1 MNRSVDILIPTY
13 NRSSFSKQIV
23 MNINNQTYP
32 FINKIIV
39 ADDGTEQL
47 DLTTCKYPVEYYK
60 TDRIS
65 IGDKRNFLQSKATS
79 YYIANMDTDDIYNP
93 NYISYC
99 IFNLI
104 KHGKYITGSADMIML
119 YDGKYY
125 IQRCIYITLL
135 NEATIVCVNNNR
147 KYKSS
152 NSGEGVDYLKEMSP
166 FIVETNIRDIMV
178 CVVHKENSVDKS
190 KFLKEECPKP
200 F

>member
-13 NRSSFSKQIV
+13 NRVEFSKQIV
-23 MNINNQTYP
+23 LNINNQTYP

-39 ADDGTEQL
+39 ADDGDKPL
-47 DLTTCKYPVEYYK
+47 DLTCCKYPIEYYK
-60 TDRIS
+60 VNRMT
-65 IGDKRNFLQSKATS
+65 IGEKRNFLQSKATS
-79 YYIANMDTDDIYNP
+79 YYTANMDTDDIYNP
-93 NYISYC
+93 NYISQS

-104 KHGKYITGSADMIML
+104 RHGKYITGRADMIM
-119 YDGKYY
+119 YNEGKYY

-152 NSGEGVDYLKEMSP
+152 NSGEGVEYLKDMAP
-166 FIVETNIRDIMV
+166 FIIETNIRDIMV
-178 CVVHKENSVDKS
+178 CVVHKNNSVDKS